1 MTIQELISELEQYD
15 KELEIHVY
23 SITNDKDATISHI
36 GRGNDEDGML
46 ETFVSI
52 CTEDTG
58 VESEKPKLA
67 SNEPLIKIKPNDY
80 KPVTEIRPEVVQM
93 ICSAFIGGRK
103 FRPYTHSWKCYHAAT
118 KWVSAY
124 LGRGSFEDTPRNDNF
139 QINDCE
145 MDKAIELL
153 QDAGYYIFSHK
164 ENNGFVEIVCS
175 EKPYYQDNGI
185 FYDRMYTYTEHI
197 D

>member
-1 MTIQELISELEQYD
+1 MTIQELINELEQYD

-36 GRGNDEDGML
+36 GRGDDENGMI

-58 VESEKPKLA
+58 TESEKPKA
-67 SNEPLIKIKPNDY
+67 ESIEPLIKIKPNDY
-80 KPVTEIRPEVVQM
+80 KPVTKIRPEVVQM
-93 ICSAFIGGRK
+93 ICDAFIGGSK
-103 FRPYTHSWKCYHAAT
+103 FIPYWGSQTMPTKCVFSRNGKT
-118 KWVSAY
+118 EFVPCICS
-124 LGRGSFEDTPRNDNF
+124 DTIR
-139 QINDCE
+139 IYDCE

-153 QDAGYYIFSHK
+153 QDAEYYVFSHK

-175 EKPYYQDNGI
+175 EKPYYQENGI
-185 FYDRMYTYTEHI
+185 FYDRMYNYTEHI